1 MGNIGDSR
9 CIACCSGLAEA
20 LSIDHKPGDSLE
32 RDRIENVS
40 TLPTYI
46 LYIDYIITDHIQ
58 QWPFAN
64 ISLLD
69 KQYVNM
75 GT

>member
-1 MGNIGDSR
+1 MGNVGDSR

-40 TLPTYI
+40 T
-46 LYIDYIITDHIQ
+46 YIDYIITDHIQ
-58 QWPFAN
+58 PWPFAN

>member
-40 TLPTYI
+40 T
-46 LYIDYIITDHIQ
+46 YIDYIRDNCDLL
-58 QWPFAN
+58 PEN
-64 ISLLD
+64 SLSDLA
-69 KQYVNM
+69 V
-75 GT
+75 